1 VGTLK
6 ENLENFKAYDLLLI
20 FKTLSSVL
28 KDTGIA
34 SSIYCSS

>member
-6 ENLENFKAYDLLLI
+6 ENLENFKTYDLLLI

-28 KDTGIA
+28 KDRGTA
-34 SSIYCSS
+34 SYIDCSS